1 MTAADIADIV
11 ALSKRVVGPG
21 YWTAESVRD
30 TLARST
36 AGDVVCSHVVRD
48 DAGVLLAFR
57 FALPP
62 GAWDQGRGDGLRM
75 ERWPFALTEAAYFQS
90 AWVAPQARGLG
101 LGPAMARASLAD
113 LARLGAR
120 GVVTH
125 SWKESPRGSSRRYLE
140 RLDFR
145 VVAEHADY
153 WINVDY
159 TCSLDGRPCRC
170 TALEMVRTL
179 TPADT

>member
-1 MTAADIADIV
+1 
-11 ALSKRVVGPG
+11 
-21 YWTAESVRD
+21 
-30 TLARST
+30 
-36 AGDVVCSHVVRD
+36 
-48 DAGVLLAFR
+48 
-57 FALPP
+57 
-62 GAWDQGRGDGLRM
+62 
-75 ERWPFALTEAAYFQS
+75 
-90 AWVAPQARGLG
+90 
-101 LGPAMARASLAD
+101 MARASLAD